1 MQTPKASR
9 TARKQQRQTPKANDA
24 AEKQK
29 LGTRTDGLIRQD
41 EDDGKDI
48 KEKAEWG
55 VREKERRV
63 PPVA

>member
-1 MQTPKASR
+1 MYYR
-9 TARKQQRQTPKANDA
+9 TAHKQRRTPKANDA

-29 LGTRTDGLIRQD
+29 LGTRRDGLLRQD

-55 VREKERRV
+55 VGEKGEM

>member
-1 MQTPKASR
+1 MPK
-9 TARKQQRQTPKANDA
+9 TNDA

-29 LGTRTDGLIRQD
+29 LGTRRDGLLRQD